1 MDDSIKRSYS
11 NIDELMAALPD
22 EIRSHCERVAE
33 YNQLIYLQAVAE
45 DIYPLDVKANA
56 RLKEEYRN
64 MAYAVGLYH
73 DAGKVMIPREYH
85 RMRDDFSPEEIAV
98 YRKHVQDGSELVGKL
113 IKPTKRFGAMELRFM
128 EESILSHHERW
139 NGTGF
144 PSGTAKETIPL
155 IARMLAV
162 ADALDLF
169 AIQKISE
176 HPFDDAIDYINENS
190 GILFDPEVVA
200 QLKPI
205 RNKLRKVFN
214 ASISET
220 RAIPVAEN
228 FIRRNSSRAMSL
240 VYRPIVS
247 RRGGKVFAYEAKM
260 QFKDKAEWVDYEAIE
275 QIVKKNKQLDNMGI
289 YFLLEACDAIN
300 RFHLCSLEGE
310 YVALKLPG
318 GWLNRRGAAKDVAE
332 AIRDEEISPG
342 KLVLIISSETW
353 ENKTKGLVENLEK
366 LREAGT
372 GLMFTGMLPSSL
384 EGYNHLVTDFRIE
397 STNCEF
403 LNDSEECE
411 IIKNI
416 KANGTRL
423 IADGIGKRSM
433 QTPLNKLAVTYSCG
447 PIVGDYISEDRLV
460 ETELAARG

>member
-1 MDDSIKRSYS
+1 MEDTIKRSYS

-22 EIRSHCERVAE
+22 EIRTHCERVAE
-33 YNQLIYLQAVAE
+33 YTQLIYVQAVAE
-45 DIYPLDVKANA
+45 DIYPLDVRANA

-64 MAYAVGLYH
+64 AAYSIGLYH

-85 RMRDDFSPEEIAV
+85 RLREDFAPEEIAV
-98 YRKHVQDGSELVGKL
+98 YRKHVQDGSALVEKL
-113 IKPTKRFGAMELRFM
+113 IKPTKRFNAMELRFM

-144 PSGTAKETIPL
+144 PSGTSKETIPL
-155 IARMLAV
+155 IARILAV
-162 ADALDLF
+162 ADALDVF
-169 AIQKISE
+169 AINKISE
-176 HPFDDAIDYINENS
+176 HPFDDAIDYINDNA
-190 GILFDPEVVA
+190 GTLFDPEVVA

-205 RNKLRKVFN
+205 KNKLRKVFN

-220 RAIPVAEN
+220 KAIPVAEN
-228 FIRRNSSRAMSL
+228 FIRRNASRSISL

-247 RRGGKVFAYEAKM
+247 RRGGKTFAYEAKM
-260 QFKDKAEWVDYEAIE
+260 SFKDKNDWVEYEAIE
-275 QIVKKNKQLDNMGI
+275 PIIKKNKQLDRLGI
-289 YFLLEACDAIN
+289 YFLLEACDSIN

-310 YVALKLPG
+310 YVALKLPN

-332 AIRDEEISPG
+332 AIKDEEIPPAR
-342 KLVLIISSETW
+342 LVLIVSADMW
-353 ENKTKGLVENLEK
+353 ENKTKGLLENLEK
-366 LREAGT
+366 VKEAGA
-372 GLMFTGMLPSSL
+372 GVMFSGMLPSSL
-384 EGYNHLVTDFRIE
+384 KGYEHLVTDFRIE

-403 LNDSEECE
+403 LNDAEECE
-411 IIKNI
+411 VVKNL

-447 PIVGDYISEDRLV
+447 PLNGDYITEDRLV
-460 ETELAARG
+460 EIELASRG